1 MRMPSSLVRSLMS
14 LTVNERTSELGIRM
28 ALGASRATILT
39 KVTLSGFFLALAGVV
54 TGIAGSIA
62 VTRWLSRLL
71 FETSPT
77 DPVTFA
83 ATAGLFVAVAAIA
96 CLVPAWR
103 VTSIDPLQALRR
115 E

>member
-1 MRMPSSLVRSLMS
+1 MV
-14 LTVNERTSELGIRM
+14 IRP
-28 ALGASRATILT
+28 
-39 KVTLSGFFLALAGVV
+39 VTLSGSPRLRVV
-54 TGIAGSIA
+54 IGHAGSVA
-62 VTRWLSRLL
+62 ATRWLSGLL

-77 DPVTFA
+77 DPATFA
-83 ATAGLFVAVAAIA
+83 ATAGLFLAVAAIA